1 MNLAT
6 NLAQLYPG
14 VYNPDSHT
22 DNEGAAAQ
30 KLPTKPLNTLLGFDL
45 ETYQIPLD
53 QLLPS
58 KKVPDGIMS
67 TRKYKQIVSSIH
79 EIGLIEPLAVIQP
92 DASKSEYILL
102 DGHLRVLAFKELGLN
117 EVACLFAKD
126 DETHSYVAVKFM
138 YLQHRHRADQAR
150 NTCTVPHIIIR
161 PTTPA

>member
-1 MNLAT
+1 MNPATNLAPK
-6 NLAQLYPG
+6 LAQLYPG
-14 VYNPDSHT
+14 VYNPDGPLDGDVDADAH
-22 DNEGAAAQ
+22 

-92 DASKSEYILL
+92 DASKSEYLLL
-102 DGHLRVLAFKELGLN
+102 DGHLRVLALKELGMS
-117 EVACLFAKD
+117 VGPCLFAKD
-126 DETHSYVAVKFM
+126 DETFSYN
-138 YLQHRHRADQAR
+138 H
-150 NTCTVPHIIIR
+150 HINRLSTI
-161 PTTPA
+161 AEH